1 MKYLKKSSDNSKN
14 NFTREAII
22 GLGESSVRKNYYSEL
37 QGKIID
43 LEKVNAR
50 NRAILS
56 TIPDMMLMSDLSG
69 NLVPLTSQKYR
80 NNPMLL
86 KVLRDETIVTKI
98 RNVIYEVNDTR
109 SMHSTLFEIDVN
121 EKHYYMEAR
130 VNISDTHEFL
140 IMIRD
145 ITVPKI
151 LENQL
156 REMAER
162 DSLTGLF
169 NRRVFE
175 QNLMNIQN
183 TTTMTALAIVDIDGL
198 KMLNDTLGHQVGDE
212 ALKQVAH
219 FMQKHFEVYGT
230 VARLSGDEF
239 GVIVHNLSDL
249 EIEGVFLELLQD
261 IDVFNNKSSTLK
273 LSISYGYATQSEGPI
288 DVEQLYSIADNHMYQ
303 NKMFKSAS
311 VRNSLVKT
319 LMKALQAKDFIT
331 EGHADRME
339 NTARLLGKSINLNR
353 NQLDRVMLLAKF
365 HDIGK
370 VGIPDNILNKPGK
383 LDDNEFKIMKTHTHI
398 GKRIAMES
406 VDLKDISDLI
416 LYHHEKWD
424 GTGYPLGLSQEDIPI
439 ECRILSIVDTFDA
452 MTNDRPYRKALSTQE
467 AIDEIMNH
475 AGSQFDPG
483 LVSLFIDIIQKPSEA

>member
-1 MKYLKKSSDNSKN
+1 MKKSSDNSKN

-56 TIPDMMLMSDLSG
+56 TVPDLMLMSDLDG
-69 NLVPLTSQKYR
+69 NMLPLTSQKNR

-86 KVLRDETIVTKI
+86 RILRDEEISRKI
-98 RNVIYEVNDTR
+98 RQVIKRVHESR
-109 SMHSTLFEIDVN
+109 SMHSTLFELDL
-121 EKHYYMEAR
+121 EDRHYFMEAR
-130 VNISDTHEFL
+130 INISDTHEFL

-145 ITVPKI
+145 ITIHKE

-156 REMAER
+156 RDMAER
-162 DSLTGLF
+162 DSLTGLY

-175 QNLMNIQN
+175 QELEKIKGKD
-183 TTTMTALAIVDIDGL
+183 LVVAIAILDIDGL

-212 ALKQVAH
+212 ALKEVAKFTH
-219 FMQKHFEVYGT
+219 KHFESYGT
-230 VARLSGDEF
+230 LARLSGDEF
-239 GVIVHNLSDL
+239 GVIMKNVTELD
-249 EIEGVFLELLQD
+249 IEGVFLNLLQD
-261 IDVFNNKSSTLK
+261 IDSFNANSETLK
-273 LSISYGYATQSEGPI
+273 LSISYGYAVQETGNVNVDS
-288 DVEQLYSIADNHMYQ
+288 LYSIADNNMYQ

-311 VRNSLVKT
+311 VRSSLVKT

-339 NTARLLGKSINLNR
+339 STAKQLGEAIKLNR
-353 NQLDRVMLLAKF
+353 HQLDRVLLLAKF

-383 LDDNEFKIMKTHTHI
+383 LNDREFKIMRTHTQI

-406 VDLKDISDLI
+406 VDLNDISDLI

-424 GTGYPLGLSQEDIPI
+424 GTGYPLGLSEEDIPI
-439 ECRILSIVDTFDA
+439 ECRILSIVDAFDA
-452 MTNDRPYRKALSTQE
+452 MTNDRPYRSAMTFEE
-467 AIDEIMNH
+467 AIEEIKVN
-475 AGSQFDPG
+475 AGSQFDPN
-483 LVSLFIDIIQKPSEA
+483 LVHIFIEMLEV